1 MKFEKSKNTRH
12 ACKNTRHVS
21 FNIRRNDVAKK
32 AGINRLAITTLS
44 NDWRV
49 GNTTVSMTLRDARAL
64 RDFLNQNLD

>member
-1 MKFEKSKNTRH
+1 MKFEKNKNTRH
-12 ACKNTRHVS
+12 AS
-21 FNIRRNDVAKK
+21 FNIRRDDVAKK

-49 GNTTVSMTLRDARAL
+49 GDTTVSMTLRDARAL